1 MSPSSLVCHRCWVAS
16 TMSVFSKRAPV
27 RSAKLRLTS
36 SNSAILSGQPQF
48 RRQAYRSLRSLRTD
62 CPGWPFRPNGTLQLC
77 DTLLGEVA
85 MAKKL
90 RITAILKIAGLTF
103 GAAIGAYLATMIVAL
118 LLTTAVIFW
127 VMEGER
133 GLPVPSEDMQFAL
146 VTDTIGVVV
155 ASIVGIVGGVIGYRC
170 GNRWWRF
177 W

>member
-1 MSPSSLVCHRCWVAS
+1 
-16 TMSVFSKRAPV
+16 
-27 RSAKLRLTS
+27 
-36 SNSAILSGQPQF
+36 
-48 RRQAYRSLRSLRTD
+48 
-62 CPGWPFRPNGTLQLC
+62 
-77 DTLLGEVA
+77 

-90 RITAILKIAGLTF
+90 RMTAILKIAGLTF

-133 GLPVPSEDMQFAL
+133 GSPVPSEDMQFAL
-146 VTDTIGVVV
+146 VTDIIGVVV

-170 GNRWWRF
+170 GNCWWRF

>member
-1 MSPSSLVCHRCWVAS
+1 
-16 TMSVFSKRAPV
+16 
-27 RSAKLRLTS
+27 
-36 SNSAILSGQPQF
+36 
-48 RRQAYRSLRSLRTD
+48 
-62 CPGWPFRPNGTLQLC
+62 
-77 DTLLGEVA
+77 

-90 RITAILKIAGLTF
+90 RMTAILKIAGLTF

-127 VMEGER
+127 VMEGES

-146 VTDTIGVVV
+146 VADTIGVVV